1 MKGVRIMQKM
11 LIRLDTEKII
21 NEKKYALNNFHK
33 TLHDFFDQF
42 NFLQIQDSSDCIILE
57 GKNHPHDF
65 AHFGIIF
72 NNHGLSIILRNGF
85 YMTMMILM
93 IPIFLTKKIFYK
105 TLKSSSSQ
113 EVNFVP

>member
-1 MKGVRIMQKM
+1 MKGVRIMQKV

-72 NNHGLSIILRNGF
+72 N
-85 YMTMMILM
+85 
-93 IPIFLTKKIFYK
+93 
-105 TLKSSSSQ
+105 TLKKQPWFIDNITEWILYDNDDSDDPDIFDEEDLLQ
-113 EVNFVP
+113 NFKIKQLAGG